1 MSKRNLT
8 VKTSSQYVTGD
19 IKSLDLSK
27 LLDKI
32 KKDFAT
38 KSDRYESDDSPSP
51 VKSESK
57 GKPN

>member
-1 MSKRNLT
+1 MSKRN
-8 VKTSSQYVTGD
+8 VNEKNSSKYVTGD
-19 IKSLDLSK
+19 IQSLDLSK

-32 KKDFAT
+32 KKDFAI
-38 KSDRYESDDSPSP
+38 KSDRYESEDSPSP